1 MSEPQP
7 AYLSIKQFSEFSGLS
22 VATIRRRLRD
32 GSISSHQPGGRKKKR
47 LIPAD
52 ALRNLSPGAE
62 ATVSETAGS
71 ANPNEVRLPQTRR
84 GRQPSWKKAPS

>member
-7 AYLSIKQFSEFSGLS
+7 AYLSIKQFAELSGLS
-22 VATIRRRLRD
+22 VATIRRRLWD

-52 ALRNLSPGAE
+52 ALKTLHPCAGA
-62 ATVSETAGS
+62 TISGTAGS
-71 ANPNEVRLPQTRR
+71 ANPSDVRLPQTRR